1 MESGYKVWG
10 QDIGNLLEFFT
21 IDEQNTYTVVD
32 SRFTNGNGAYK
43 KGGVDLKTAIS
54 GTFPASAGADYPGGY
69 NLLSSY
75 KTNGAPMDVALKGCR
90 PIGIPLKDVGAGS
103 YVIYRS
109 GDKTY
114 FVSGNQPTGG
124 EELPHS
130 PQYVFLNYKV
140 LEVEVAALKT
150 SIRAVEELR
159 GRICLAV

>member
-1 MESGYKVWG
+1 M
-10 QDIGNLLEFFT
+10 
-21 IDEQNTYTVVD
+21 
-32 SRFTNGNGAYK
+32 YK
-43 KGGVDLKTAIS
+43 KGGADLKLALN
-54 GTFPASAGADYPGGY
+54 GTFPTSAGADYPGGY
-69 NLLSSY
+69 NLLPSY
-75 KTNGAPMDVALKGCR
+75 KTNGAPIDVALKGCR

-124 EELPHS
+124 EELSHS

-140 LEVEVAALKT
+140 LEVGAAAPKT
-150 SIRAVEELR
+150 SIQAVEELR